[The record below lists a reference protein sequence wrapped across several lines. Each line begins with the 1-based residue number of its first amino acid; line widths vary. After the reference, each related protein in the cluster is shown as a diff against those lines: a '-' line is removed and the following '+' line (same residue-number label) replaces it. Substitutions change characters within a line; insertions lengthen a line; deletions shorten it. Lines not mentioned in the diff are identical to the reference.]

1 MLATRGDFITIAT
14 AAGLALGLPLASG
27 AEADAA
33 DAPPAP
39 APVSPAAWVQI
50 APAGTV
56 TVVVNKAEMGQ
67 GVATALGMMVAEELD
82 VPLAMVA
89 TQFAPADPR
98 YIDPAWGDMVTGGS
112 TSVPDMY
119 PLMRKAGATM
129 RAMLVA
135 AAAQQWGVA
144 PATLS
149 TKAGAVIGADGKTA
163 TYGSLSALAATLPVP
178 GDVALKPAS
187 AFELIGT
194 AQPRID
200 LPSKLN
206 GTAQFGIDVKLPG
219 MLYASMVRSPAIGG
233 TPAHVD
239 ATAAKKVAG
248 VTDVVTTS
256 RGVAVVA
263 TTYWVALKA
272 RKALH
277 VQWNAGASAHVTSA
291 SIQAQHDAAL
301 AKPGIVQGT
310 PAGNVATALQTA
322 HKTLTATYRAPYL
335 AHATMEP
342 MNATASYTGDALEIW
357 APNQVPL
364 QAQKAAAAIVGLP
377 LSAVKV
383 HSTFLGGGFGRRLEH
398 DYISDAVEVSKQI
411 RKPVK
416 LIWTREDDVQHD
428 LYRSGSTN
436 KLTGAIDANGNV
448 IAIHHHVAATS
459 VTARWAPQFIQK
471 QQDPYAME
479 GASTTPYTFPNFAS
493 EWSPIETGIPVGY
506 WRAPG
511 ANANTFATE
520 SFIDELAHAAGKDP
534 VTVRRALLS
543 SNPRALAVLDGAV
556 AKAGYGKPLPAG
568 HAHGVAMVV
577 WAGSIGAVIAE
588 VSAPKKNA
596 ITVHTLTVAADVGQ
610 PINRDGLEAQLQ
622 SGALFG
628 LSAALYGKITFAGGA
643 VQQANFDTFRVLRM
657 DEAPAVRTVVI
668 ASTASPTG
676 AGELATPPVPAAV
689 NNALFVITGKRYRS
703 MPLTEAIV

>member
-1 MLATRGDFITIAT
+1 MLATRCDFIRVTT
-14 AAGLALGLPLASG
+14 AAGLALGIPLA
-27 AEADAA
+27 ATAATDAA
-33 DAPPAP
+33 DATP
-39 APVSPAAWVQI
+39 APVAPSAWVQI
-50 APAGTV
+50 APAGSV

-67 GVATALGMMVAEELD
+67 GIATALAMMVAEELD
-82 VPLAMVA
+82 VPLAMVT

-119 PLMRKAGATM
+119 PVMRKAGATM
-129 RAMLVA
+129 RAMLIA
-135 AAAQQWGVA
+135 AAAQHWGVA

-149 TKAGAVIGADGKTA
+149 TKAGSVIGADGKSA
-163 TYGSLSALAATLPVP
+163 SYGSLATSAATLPVP
-178 GDVALKPAS
+178 ADVTLKPAS
-187 AFELIGT
+187 AFALIGT

-219 MLYASMVRSPAIGG
+219 MLYASMARSPAIGG

-239 ATAAKKVAG
+239 ATAAKKIAG
-248 VTDVVTTS
+248 VKHVVTTS

-263 TTYWVALKA
+263 TTYWAAVKG

-277 VQWNAGASAHVTSA
+277 VQWNPGPAAHVTSA

-301 AKPGIVQGT
+301 AKPGIVQGK
-310 PAGNVATALQTA
+310 PVGDVAAAMKTA
-322 HKTLTATYRAPYL
+322 HATLTATYHAPYL

-377 LSAVKV
+377 ASAVTV

-398 DYISDAVEVSKQI
+398 DYVADVVEVTKQT
-411 RKPVK
+411 RTPVK

-436 KLTGAIDANGNV
+436 KLSGAIDANGTIV
-448 IAIHHHVAATS
+448 ALHHHVAATS

-479 GASTTPYTFPNFAS
+479 GASTTPYTIANFVS

-534 VTVRRALLS
+534 VAVRRALLAT
-543 SNPRALAVLDGAV
+543 NPRALAVLDAAV
-556 AKAGYGKPLPAG
+556 AKAGYGKPLPKG
-568 HAHGVAMVV
+568 HAHGVAMVI

-588 VSAPKKNA
+588 VSQPKKKT
-596 ITVHTLTVAADVGQ
+596 IKVHTLTVAADVGQ

-628 LSAALYGKITFAGGA
+628 LSAALHGKITFANGA
-643 VQQANFDTFRVLRM
+643 VQQANFDTFPVLRM
-657 DEAPAVRTVVI
+657 DEAPAIHPVVI
-668 ASTASPTG
+668 ASTAAPTG

-689 NNALFVITGKRYRS
+689 NNALFVLTGKRYRS
-703 MPLTEAIV
+703 MPLTDAIV

>member
-1 MLATRGDFITIAT
+1 MLATRGDFIKVAT
-14 AAGLALGLPLASG
+14 AAGLTLGLPLGTAV
-27 AEADAA
+27 EADAA
-33 DAPPAP
+33 GPVAPPL
-39 APVSPAAWVQI
+39 SPSAWVQI
-50 APAGTV
+50 NPAGAV
-56 TVVVNKAEMGQ
+56 TVVINKAEMGQ
-67 GVATALGMMVAEELD
+67 GVATALAMMVAEELD
-82 VPLAMVA
+82 VPLALVS

-119 PLMRKAGATM
+119 PVMRNAGATI
-129 RAMLVA
+129 RAMLIA
-135 AAAQQWGVA
+135 AAAQQWGV
-144 PATLS
+144 PAATIS
-149 TKAGAVIGADGKTA
+149 TKAGFVVGADGKTA
-163 TYGSLSALAATLPVP
+163 SYGSLAALAATLPVP
-178 GDVALKPAS
+178 SAVALKPAS
-187 AFELIGT
+187 SFELIGT

-200 LPSKLN
+200 LPAKLN

-239 ATAAKKVAG
+239 ASAAKKIAG
-248 VTDVVTTS
+248 VKDVVTTS

-263 TTYWVALKA
+263 TTYWAALKG

-277 VQWNAGASAHVTSA
+277 VSWNSGANVHVTSA

-301 AKPGIVQGT
+301 AKPGFVQGK
-310 PAGNVATALQTA
+310 PVGDVDAALKTA
-322 HKTLTATYRAPYL
+322 HKTLTATYHAPYL

-364 QAQKAAAAIVGLP
+364 QAQKAAAAMTGLP
-377 LSAVKV
+377 VSAVKV

-398 DYISDAVEVSKQI
+398 DYIADVVEVTKQI

-428 LYRSGSTN
+428 FFRSGSTN
-436 KLTGAIDANGNV
+436 KLTGAIDANG
-448 IAIHHHVAATS
+448 AIVALHHHVAATS
-459 VTARWAPQFIQK
+459 VTARWAPQFIQN
-471 QQDPYAME
+471 QQDSYAME
-479 GASTTPYTFPNFAS
+479 GASSTPYTFANFAS
-493 EWSPIETGIPVGY
+493 EWSPIDTGIPVGY

-520 SFIDELAHAAGKDP
+520 SFLDELAHAGGQDP
-534 VTVRRALLS
+534 VAVRRALLAG
-543 SNPRALAVLDGAV
+543 NPRALAVLDAAV
-556 AKAGYGKPLPAG
+556 AKAGYGRPLPNG

-588 VSAPKKNA
+588 VSLAKKNA

-628 LSAALYGKITFAGGA
+628 LSAALYGKITFANGA
-643 VQQANFDTFRVLRM
+643 VQQGNFDTFRVLRM
-657 DEAPAVRTVVI
+657 DEAPAIRTAVI
-668 ASTASPTG
+668 ASTAAPTG

-689 NNALFVITGKRYRS
+689 NNALFVLTGKRYRS
-703 MPLTEAIV
+703 MPLSEAIV